1 MRKTALFYALGIFV
15 WSLALG
21 SAVSFRQAAPAHI
34 SSLVLQ
40 SADFRTGSAV
50 EQVSV
55 SIPETDVNLHGAA
68 ERGHIISIRGHR
80 LLARGGEPSVPV
92 MTMRVILPGN
102 ANVTGV
108 NLARPEFAEIKGRLH
123 VAPAHWPMQL
133 TGGPQPG
140 AGEFREDIY
149 TRDAFYPGNAL
160 SYVSGSDGRNT
171 IVYLR
176 FYPVQYNPVTAL
188 AVIITDAALEV
199 HYDIEPAPAP
209 EQRGSISPAENIIIT
224 TSSLLA
230 PAESLRALHMD
241 MEGLTTDVVT
251 VEWIDS
257 TYTEAEDPLQPGYA
271 NMSGGPVSGPYDYA
285 LARKVVSF
293 LRDAAAHPDL
303 VSVTVLGDA
312 LEVPPSYYFYVPQY
326 TEYNNWIPSDLFY
339 GSPDYDMAL
348 NYRVGRLPVST
359 LEEAEHIVEKYA
371 SWKSGLDPGW
381 FHNAAVFGGATFN
394 TLHLY
399 GEMGMVYALE
409 NGCLEGHSVEKNYH
423 SNFREHRDVLIPHF
437 TDEDTGIIF
446 ASGHGSGLSYIMTTT
461 TMHSSEFAAMS
472 PTSRHPLLFMV
483 ACLNGSYDAELV
495 PNGYSRCYGE
505 RALASPA
512 GPIAFWGS
520 SRTAFVGYDYSFD
533 ESGALAVAG
542 SRYLSGV
549 MINCLKAYSGGAT
562 SLGEIAFEAFDEY
575 MLIYEPENYVDRV
588 TAYEYIFLGDPAF
601 SVPPAPS
608 PTPYD
613 NIRLDAEPPP
623 DEAGHGF
630 DEPVYYS
637 TSSFSPTVTLSG
649 ETDSPA
655 VTMRICRLTPGLPT
669 VTEEIYLTDETPP
682 FTCDFTPGTEGVFLA
697 SFETEGGR
705 ETRLYFR
712 TELTGNI
719 PPTECVLRAIIPEGD
734 SYHVLWSPSFDREGG
749 SISYALRELANPSI
763 SQDSCDSI
771 DNWLSRGFAVSAGGL
786 GGTDC
791 FWSGK
796 GNSLNNTITTPV
808 AVEIE
813 EGDSL
818 VFCKKYFIEDSW
830 DCAYAEVSADG
841 SDFTTLEKYT
851 GTSSAWT
858 RSAIDLSPYA
868 GDSLFIRFRYT
879 TDFVIAKD
887 GFYLDNIA
895 PAIWFEDITSIE
907 GLTDTTYQA
916 PAAAPAGHYCYQVR
930 ALDEGGAWSDW
941 SGVLGIVVDNAAIPT
956 GDTAGALPPENVLRA
971 NSPNPFRCATGVIFG
986 LATPGRVTVDVYSP
1000 AGRLVRNLARG
1011 HLGAGWHSLHWDG
1024 KDAGGLP
1031 VAPGVYFL
1039 HMQTSDFRFTR
1050 KMVRLR

>member
-1 MRKTALFYALGIFV
+1 MRRTASLYALGILA

-21 SAVSFRQAAPAHI
+21 GTVSFRQAAPTHI
-34 SSLVLQ
+34 SGLELQ

-50 EQVSV
+50 EHVSV
-55 SIPETDVNLHGAA
+55 SIPEADVNLHGTA

-92 MTMRVILPGN
+92 RTMRVILPGN
-102 ANVTGV
+102 AKVTGV
-108 NLARPEFAEIKGRLH
+108 NLVRPEFAEIEER
-123 VAPAHWPMQL
+123 VYAAPGHGPMQL

-140 AGEFREDIY
+140 AREFREDIY

-188 AVIITDAALEV
+188 AVIITGATLEV
-199 HYDIEPAPAP
+199 HHDIEPAPAP
-209 EQRGSISPAENIIIT
+209 APRGFASPAENIIIT
-224 TSSLLA
+224 TSPLLA
-230 PAESLRALHMD
+230 AAESLRALHMD
-241 MEGLTTDVVT
+241 MEGLITDVVT

-257 TYTEAEDPLQPGYA
+257 TYAEAEDPPQPGYA
-271 NMSGGPVSGPYDYA
+271 NMSGGPVSGPYDYG

-293 LRDAAAHPDL
+293 LRDAASHPDL
-303 VSVTVLGDA
+303 VSITILGDA

-339 GSPDYDMAL
+339 ASPDYDMAL
-348 NYRVGRLPVST
+348 NYQVGRLPVST
-359 LEEAEHIVEKYA
+359 VEEAEHIVDKYA
-371 SWKSGLDPGW
+371 TWKSGLDAGW
-381 FHNAAVFGGATFN
+381 FHNAAIFGGATFS

-399 GEMGMVYALE
+399 GEMGLVYALDS
-409 NGCLEGHSVEKNYH
+409 GCLDGHSVEKNFH
-423 SNFREHRDVLIPHF
+423 SNFREHRDVLVPHF

-446 ASGHGSGLSYIMTTT
+446 ASGHGSGQGYFMTTT

-472 PTSRHPLLFMV
+472 PTSRYPLLLMV

-495 PNGYSRCYGE
+495 PNGYSKCYGE
-505 RALASPA
+505 LALASPA

-520 SRTAFVGYDYSFD
+520 SRTAFVGYEYSF
-533 ESGALAVAG
+533 EENGALAISG
-542 SRYLSGV
+542 SRYLSG
-549 MINCLKAYSGGAT
+549 ILIDCLTAYSTGAT

-608 PTPYD
+608 STPYE
-613 NIRLDAEPPP
+613 NTRLNAEPPA
-623 DEAGHGF
+623 DEAGNGF

-637 TSSFSPTVTLSG
+637 TSSFSPAVSLSG

-669 VTEEIYLTDETPP
+669 VTEEINLTDETPP

-705 ETRLYFR
+705 EARLYLR

-719 PPTECVLRAIIPEGD
+719 PPTECVLRPIVPEGD

-749 SISYALRELANPSI
+749 SISYALRELTNPSI

-771 DNWLSRGFAVSAGGL
+771 DNWLSHGFAVSAGGL

-808 AVEIE
+808 PVEVA

-818 VFCKKYFIEDSW
+818 VFYKKYFIEDSW
-830 DCAYAEVSADG
+830 DYACAEVSDDG
-841 SDFTTLEKYT
+841 SHFTALEKYT
-851 GTSSAWT
+851 GTNSAWT
-858 RSAIDLSPYA
+858 RSAIDLSSYA

-879 TDFVIAKD
+879 TDFVIARD

-907 GLTDTTYQA
+907 DLTDTTYLVV
-916 PAAAPAGHYCYQVR
+916 AAPAGHYCYQVR
-930 ALDEGGAWSDW
+930 ALDDGGAWSDW
-941 SGVLGIVVDNAAIPT
+941 SGITGIVVDNAAIPS
-956 GDTAGALPPENVLRA
+956 GDTAGTLPARNVLRA
-971 NSPNPFRCATGVIFG
+971 NTPNPFGPATAVTFG
-986 LATPGRVTVDVYSP
+986 LAAPGRVTIDVYSP
-1000 AGRLVRNLARG
+1000 AGRLVRNLADGPRD
-1011 HLGAGWHSLHWDG
+1011 AGWHTLHWDG
-1024 KDAGGLP
+1024 RDARGLA

-1050 KMVRLR
+1050 KMVHLR